1 MPFADRR
8 RLIVA
13 VVAGGCILL
22 ALIGVG
28 IYGLLRGPSVG
39 ADHEARPTAAVNTA
53 PTRPDP
59 VSSPKTVAATSDP
72 ERFVRSVARSLFDWD
87 TRAPD
92 DPAEWAQPLVDVA
105 DAEEA
110 VGVATDVRAYLPVS
124 TVWKQ
129 LQTYGTRQR
138 LDINSVEV
146 PDAWTTARAQASAN
160 QLSKTTVA
168 YTVAGTAHRDGT
180 WNGESV
186 ESSRRVS
193 FTVFIDC
200 PPDEPCRLL
209 RLSRPDA
216 PLQ

>member
-1 MPFADRR
+1 MPFAHRG
-8 RLIVA
+8 RLIIA
-13 VVAGGCILL
+13 VLAGGCILL

-28 IYGLLRGPSVG
+28 IYGLLRGQAVVAERESLPAS
-39 ADHEARPTAAVNTA
+39 AANTA

-59 VSSPKTVAATSDP
+59 ISWPHPIADTPDP
-72 ERFVRSVARSLFDWD
+72 ERFARSVARSLFDWD
-87 TRAPD
+87 TRSPD
-92 DPAEWAQPLVDVA
+92 NAAAWAQPLVDVA
-105 DAEEA
+105 DSDEA
-110 VGVATDVRAYLPVS
+110 VGVATDVRTYLPSS
-124 TVWKQ
+124 TVWDQ

-138 LDINSVEV
+138 LQIDTVEV
-146 PDAWTTARAQASAN
+146 PDAWITARAQSSAG

-168 YTVAGTAHRDGT
+168 YTVTGTAYRDGT
-180 WNGESV
+180 WNREPV

-200 PPDEPCRLL
+200 PTGELCRLL